1 VPDHHLEDDAQ
12 LRAAITER
20 LSRSVLGLTTQDIAR
35 SLSESVPPVS
45 TALLSMQREGLV
57 TFRQRRWELTHR
69 PAQDASTSPRPSP
82 SVRLTAGK
90 PSGKSAT
97 SVIVP
102 PHPGQAATTQRSGPA
117 GQPADSVPAPQ
128 VAENSRWATFRRLCQ
143 YYAECVR
150 LDQGTTIHGKD
161 GDENKKFV
169 CLSGNLGWPETTQ
182 PPQLAVTIP
191 SGWSEFVQGVKK
203 ASHLFLGAPLNRF
216 KWRDTS
222 SGEHVVFVSPVFLAP
237 VEFEIDQTD
246 LHLRLLGPIRINDG
260 WLEKRLSNVDD
271 RRVFLELCGLDLD
284 ESDQSG
290 DESFYRSFRPFC
302 DLLAHFYPAWCRE
315 PLDVRRLTTG
325 PAIRQLRQDGIYN
338 RAALFLPGKWRYTE
352 RLHKELLDLAW
363 RTSDDDLDRSALRH
377 VFPHKAPQGTRR
389 PVPAQGALADAQPA
403 DSPTISDTARTNAP
417 DVLTSLEPLAYLASV
432 EPMNEEQVLACQAGA
447 DDDLSVVVG
456 PPGTG
461 KSRVVQA
468 VLAQAAL
475 AGRSALFAS
484 RNHQA
489 LEAVVPRLNALVEP
503 AQVILRLARPFGQ
516 GGDIG
521 LQQALADLVSRPSRE
536 DAVERREEARRRLV
550 ASLERLNPI
559 RSELHRYQ
567 RLQLDLTDAERL
579 LADRQ
584 ACLPPNALE
593 LLPQAMRLT
602 SAAEVADLIEIL
614 GPAPPFRFSLRWL
627 LTILL
632 RWLRIRP
639 AMARATALDSAF
651 QRLFSGCGPPLPT
664 VVSTK
669 TPDRAA
675 VVSGLKHWLPFA
687 QATDAL
693 TRVQQLRRD
702 FETVGNPELIYERFQ
717 TATDH
722 AVSVSREC
730 LQSVAHAWGAELT
743 ADERRRLMDL
753 WAGVQNFS
761 ADSVG
766 VEQRQLDQLM
776 TRAFPIL
783 VNHVPLLAT
792 TNLSAGRH
800 LPFTAGLMD
809 LLIIDEAS
817 QCDIASVVPLLFRCR
832 RAMFVGDPMQL
843 SHVTRISGALDT
855 QLRRQFQ
862 LLDEN
867 LVRFSYRATSA
878 FHLAVGAEQLSRQL
892 QLRQHHRCH
901 PRIARY
907 CNTTF
912 YCKTLVVMTDE
923 AHRSGE
929 ASGLLWTDVP
939 ADAEAVAG
947 GGAISRAQLRAI
959 VDELGRLARE
969 QFAGTVGVVTPFRQQ
984 ANRIRDAIWQEI
996 DHAALSRWRLLVD
1009 TADGFQG
1016 DERHV
1021 VLFSLVGGPEMT
1033 PGALRFLTQTPNRF
1047 NVAVSRAMRLLH
1059 VFGDLDW
1066 ANQCGAAHIRR
1077 LALAC
1082 SQEPP
1087 SDLAGPAELIG
1098 PVWEPRLADALSAA
1112 GLPFQQQYPACGRY
1126 LDFALMKPGLKLN
1139 VEVDGEAYH
1148 RGPDGLLKREDLER
1162 DLVLVANGWT
1172 VMRFWVY
1179 QLREN
1184 MPACIERIRSRF
1196 HGL

>member
-1 VPDHHLEDDAQ
+1 MNDYHLDGDSD

-20 LSRSVLGLTTQDIAR
+20 LSRSVLGLSTQDIAR
-35 SLSESVPPVS
+35 SLSQGVPLVS
-45 TALLSMQREGLV
+45 TTLLSMQREGLV
-57 TFRQRRWELTHR
+57 TFRQRRWELTHKPPQGVPKVSSIA
-69 PAQDASTSPRPSP
+69 PALKPT
-82 SVRLTAGK
+82 VGK
-90 PSGKSAT
+90 PPGKSVVQPVSA
-97 SVIVP
+97 P
-102 PHPGQAATTQRSGPA
+102 QAGQGVTAPRSGPA
-117 GQPADSVPAPQ
+117 SQPADSIASTQ
-128 VAENSRWATFRRLCQ
+128 IAENSRWATFRRLCL

-161 GDENKKFV
+161 RDENEKFV
-169 CLSGNLGWPETTQ
+169 CLSGRLDWAEATHPPEMT
-182 PPQLAVTIP
+182 VSIP
-191 SGWSEFVQGVKK
+191 VGWSQFVQGAKK
-203 ASHLFLGAPLNRF
+203 VSHLFLGAPLNRF
-216 KWRDTS
+216 KWRGAS
-222 SGEHVVFVSPVFLAP
+222 AGEHVVFVSPVFLAP
-237 VEFEIDQTD
+237 VEFEICQTN
-246 LHLRLLGPIRINDG
+246 LRLRLLGPIRINDG
-260 WLEKRLSNVDD
+260 WLEKRLSDPEE

-284 ESDQSG
+284 ESDERAA
-290 DESFYRSFRPFC
+290 ESFYRSFRPFC
-302 DLLAHFYPAWCRE
+302 GLLSHFYPSWCQE
-315 PLDVRRLTTG
+315 TLDVSRLTTG
-325 PAIRQLRQDGIYN
+325 PEMKQLRQDGIYN
-338 RAALFLPGKWRYTE
+338 RAALFLPGKLQYTG
-352 RLHKELLDLAW
+352 RLHQELLRLAW
-363 RTSDDDLDRSALRH
+363 YTPDEDFDRSALRH
-377 VFPHKAPQGTRR
+377 VFPHKPSAAENRLVLHGDALEEGR
-389 PVPAQGALADAQPA
+389 PVGRPSNPGTVENNAADASKA
-403 DSPTISDTARTNAP
+403 
-417 DVLTSLEPLAYLASV
+417 LESLVHLATVEPL
-432 EPMNEEQVLACQAGA
+432 NEEQVLACHSGVK
-447 DDDLSVVVG
+447 DNLSVIVG

-516 GGDIG
+516 GGDVG
-521 LQQALADLVSRPSRE
+521 LQQALADLLNRPSLD
-536 DAVERREEARRRLV
+536 DAIERRDIARRRLV
-550 ASLERLNPI
+550 GLLGRLERV
-559 RSELHRYQ
+559 RSEVQ
-567 RLQLDLTDAERL
+567 RFQQLQLEMTDAERL
-579 LADRQ
+579 LAENQ
-584 ACLPPNALE
+584 ADLPSN
-593 LLPQAMRLT
+593 
-602 SAAEVADLIEIL
+602 AAEVLPEALGLPSAVEIADLIGIL
-614 GPAPPFRFSLRWL
+614 GPAPPFRFSFHWLIAMLRRWF
-627 LTILL
+627 L
-632 RWLRIRP
+632 R
-639 AMARATALDSAF
+639 
-651 QRLFSGCGPPLPT
+651 
-664 VVSTK
+664 
-669 TPDRAA
+669 RAA
-675 VVSGLKHWLPFA
+675 VKRAAEVDRSFRATFSPVAPSAPSLSAVPSSDPTAIVSALQKWLPYATAIAAFA
-687 QATDAL
+687 
-693 TRVQQLRRD
+693 RVQTLRRD
-702 FETVGNPELIYERFQ
+702 LECLENPELLYERYQ
-717 TATDH
+717 A
-722 AVSVSREC
+722 AVDQAVLGSRDC
-730 LQSVAHAWGAELT
+730 LQAVADAWGVELS
-743 ADERRRLMDL
+743 ADERSRLMNL
-753 WAGVQNFS
+753 LAGVKNYS
-761 ADSVG
+761 PDSVG
-766 VEQRQLDQLM
+766 VEQKQLAAL
-776 TRAFPIL
+776 TSKASPIL
-783 VNHVPLLAT
+783 VKHVPLLAT

-800 LPFTAGLMD
+800 LAWAAGLFD

-817 QCDIASVVPLLFRCR
+817 QCDIASVIPLLFRCR

-843 SHVTRISGALDT
+843 SHVTRISGGLDT

>member
-1 VPDHHLEDDAQ
+1 MRTGSTMSDHHPQDDCE

-20 LSRSVLGLTTQDIAR
+20 LSRSVLGLSTPDIAR
-35 SLSESVPPVS
+35 SLRQSSPLVS
-45 TALLSMQREGLV
+45 TTLLSMQREGLV
-57 TFRQRRWELTHR
+57 TFRQRRWQLTHKPSPPISR
-69 PAQDASTSPRPSP
+69 TVGPPVGPSVGSTMKPPGARVTPPPRPSP
-82 SVRLTAGK
+82 TDLDLT
-90 PSGKSAT
+90 
-97 SVIVP
+97 
-102 PHPGQAATTQRSGPA
+102 
-117 GQPADSVPAPQ
+117 
-128 VAENSRWATFRRLCQ
+128 NSRWATFRRLCQ

-161 GDENKKFV
+161 CDENKKFV
-169 CLSGNLGWPETTQ
+169 CLSGNLDWPETTQ

-216 KWRDTS
+216 KWRDAS

-237 VEFEIDQTD
+237 VEFEIDQTE
-246 LHLRLLGPIRINDG
+246 LRLRLLGPIRINDG
-260 WLEKRLSNVDD
+260 WLEKRFSNADD

-290 DESFYRSFRPFC
+290 DEPFYRSFRPFC
-302 DLLAHFYPAWCRE
+302 DLLSHFYPTWCRE
-315 PLDVRRLTTG
+315 PLDVRWLTTG
-325 PAIRQLRQDGIYN
+325 SAIRQLRQDGIYN
-338 RAALFLPGKWRYTE
+338 RAALFLPGRWRYTE

-363 RTSDDDLDRSALRH
+363 KTPDDDLDHTALRH
-377 VFPHKAPQGTRR
+377 VFPHKPAQGTHR
-389 PVPAQGALADAQPA
+389 PVPGQGALGDSQPA
-403 DSPTISDTARTNAP
+403 NSPNISDTARTIVP
-417 DVLTSLEPLAYLASV
+417 DVLKSLKPLAYLASV

-447 DDDLSVVVG
+447 NDDLSVVVG
-456 PPGTG
+456 PSGTG

-536 DAVERREEARRRLV
+536 DAVERRDEARRRLV
-550 ASLERLNPI
+550 VSLERLNQI
-559 RSELHRYQ
+559 RSEQHHYQ
-567 RLQLDLTDAERL
+567 RLQLELTDAERL

-584 ACLPPNALE
+584 ACLPPGAPD
-593 LLPQAMRLT
+593 LLPQALGLT
-602 SAAEVADLIEIL
+602 TAAEVGGLIDTL

-627 LTILL
+627 MTILL
-632 RWLRIRP
+632 RWLRRRT
-639 AMARATALDSAF
+639 ALVRATELDSVF
-651 QRLFSGCGPPLPT
+651 QTLFSSCGPPTPT
-664 VVSTK
+664 FGSTE
-669 TPDRAA
+669 TSDRAA
-675 VVSGLKHWLPFA
+675 VASGPKRWLPFA

-693 TRVQQLRRD
+693 TRVQQLRHD
-702 FETVGNPELIYERFQ
+702 FEAVGNPELLYERFQ
-717 TATDH
+717 TAVDH
-722 AVSVSREC
+722 AVSVSRDC
-730 LQSVAHAWGAELT
+730 LQTVAHAWGAELT

-766 VEQRQLDQLM
+766 VEQRQLEQLM
-776 TRAFPIL
+776 TKAFPIL

-800 LPFTAGLMD
+800 LPFTAGFMD

-817 QCDIASVVPLLFRCR
+817 QCDIASVIPLLFRCR

-855 QLRRQFQ
+855 QLRRQLQ
-862 LLDEN
+862 LLDTD
-867 LVRFSYRATSA
+867 LVRFSYRTTSA
-878 FHLAVGAEQLSRQL
+878 FHLAVGAERLCRRL

-901 PRIARY
+901 PRIAGY
-907 CNTTF
+907 CNAAF
-912 YCKTLVVMTDE
+912 YRETLVVMTDE
-923 AHRSGE
+923 VHRGGG
-929 ASGLLWTDVP
+929 AGGLQWTHIP
-939 ADAEAVAG
+939 SDAEAIAG
-947 GGAISRAQLRAI
+947 GGAVSNAEQQAI
-959 VDELGRLARE
+959 VNELRRLARE
-969 QFAGTVGVVTPFRQQ
+969 QFTGTVGVVTPFRQQ

-996 DHAALSRWRLLVD
+996 DQATRDKWRMLVD

-1016 DERHV
+1016 DERHL
-1021 VLFSLVGGPEMT
+1021 VLFSLVGGPRVA

-1066 ANQCGAAHIRR
+1066 AKQCGAAHIRR
-1077 LALAC
+1077 LALV
-1082 SQEPP
+1082 SSEQPP
-1087 SDLAGPAELIG
+1087 PVSAFRADLIG
-1098 PVWEPRLADALSAA
+1098 PVWEPRLADALTAA
-1112 GLPFQQQYPACGRY
+1112 GLPFEQQYPACGRY

-1148 RGPDGLLKREDLER
+1148 RGPDGLLNREDLER
-1162 DLVLVANGWT
+1162 DLVLIASGWT

-1184 MPACIERIRSRF
+1184 MSGCVERIRSRC
-1196 HGL
+1196 HGP